1 MKKFI
6 IPGLMVV
13 VILAGLIFAK
23 VEGNHSADDLPELI
37 EQVESDLDS
46 LRSELEE
53 PADTVEV
60 VSEEVAE

>member
-6 IPGLMVV
+6 IPGLLVLA
-13 VILAGLIFAK
+13 ILAGLIFAK
-23 VEGNHSADDLPELI
+23 VEKDDSTDNLPELI
-37 EQVESDLDS
+37 EQVEADLDS

-53 PADTVEV
+53 PVDTVEV